1 MISLEEWVDI
11 KSLYKQG
18 LSIKAIARRLKISRN
33 TVRKALREGPPRYER
48 PQRASKLNPFKD
60 YLIQRLTD
68 FPELCAITLFEE
80 IKALGYTGGITIL
93 KDFTAPYRVRRKE
106 PIVRF
111 ETAPGV
117 QAQVDWAELGR
128 VVMNDKPVNLY
139 LFVYVLGYSRAM
151 YAEVTTSTDTLT
163 LIECHKR
170 AFSYLGGVPVE
181 ILYDNMKQ
189 VVIKR
194 AAHGEHRFNES
205 LLDFAGSSGFIPKLC
220 RPYRAK
226 TKGKVERT
234 IGFLKDRFF
243 CGRIFTSVDDMNTQL
258 KSWVGTHANR
268 RCHATTNEVPAM
280 RLKKEKLLPY
290 MQNIPSI
297 ECTKRALF
305 VFDEAH
311 LPEVQVR
318 ELSVYEEVAH
328 A

>member
-1 MISLEEWVDI
+1 VISLEEWVDI

-48 PQRASKLNPFKD
+48 PQRASKLDQFKD

-68 FPELCAITLFEE
+68 FPELCAITLLEE

-93 KDFTAPYRVRRKE
+93 KDFTAPYRVRRRE

-128 VVMNDKPVNLY
+128 VVMNNRAVSLY

-151 YAEVTTSTDTLT
+151 YAEVTTATDTLT
-163 LIECHKR
+163 LIECHRR

-194 AAHGEHRFNES
+194 GAHGEHRLNET
-205 LLDFAGSSGFIPKLC
+205 LLDFAGTNGFIPKLC

-243 CGRIFTSVDDMNTQL
+243 CGRTFVSVDDMNTQL
-258 KSWVGTHANR
+258 KSWTEMHANR
-268 RCHATTNEVPAM
+268 RIHATTNEVPAM
-280 RLKKEKLLPY
+280 RLKNEKLLPY
-290 MQNIPSI
+290 MQAIPSI
-297 ECTKRALF
+297 ERAKRALF
-305 VFDEAH
+305 VFDGAH

-318 ELSVYEEVAH
+318 ELSVYEEA
-328 A
+328 ARA